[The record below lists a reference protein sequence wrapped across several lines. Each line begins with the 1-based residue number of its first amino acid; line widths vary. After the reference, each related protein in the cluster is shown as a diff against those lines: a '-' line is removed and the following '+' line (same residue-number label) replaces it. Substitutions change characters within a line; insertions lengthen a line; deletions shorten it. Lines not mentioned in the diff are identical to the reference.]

1 MKGDPILKMCQDLKD
16 NLVTLAGVRL
26 CSCLSPDSVATSRV
40 QDLSDMV
47 EILI

>member
-1 MKGDPILKMCQDLKD
+1 MDNTHRLDL
-16 NLVTLAGVRL
+16 LF
-26 CSCLSPDSVATSRV
+26 SCLSPDSVAATKV